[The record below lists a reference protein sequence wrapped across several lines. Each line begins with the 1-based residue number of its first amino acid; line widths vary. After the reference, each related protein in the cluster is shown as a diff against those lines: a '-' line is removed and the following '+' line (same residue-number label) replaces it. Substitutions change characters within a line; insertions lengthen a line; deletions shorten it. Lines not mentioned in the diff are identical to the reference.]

1 MSGDGASGARSE
13 AKPSEGQRASEARS
27 EAKPS
32 GDRPGTLLTP
42 ELLAHIGS
50 SAPPDR
56 QVVTRRDIRKY
67 AIASEQ
73 TRREYVDGDVAP
85 PLFHVALFWPV
96 VPREALTRDGV
107 SADGLVPKLPL
118 ERAMAGGLDIEYF
131 GELRPGD
138 EVVATR
144 TLTNLYEKAG
154 RSGPLIFYEIV
165 MDVRRASG
173 ELLVREKTT
182 RILR

>member
-1 MSGDGASGARSE
+1 MSE
-13 AKPSEGQRASEARS
+13 ATPAASA
-27 EAKPS
+27 
-32 GDRPGTLLTP
+32 LLTP
-42 ELLAHIGS
+42 ALLAHVGRR
-50 SAPPDR
+50 SAPDR

-67 AIASEQ
+67 AIASGQ
-73 TRREYVDGDVAP
+73 TQRRYLDGDVAP

-96 VPREALTRDGV
+96 VPRDALSPDGV
-107 SADGLVPKLPL
+107 AGDELVPKLPL
-118 ERAMAGGLDIEYF
+118 ERAMAGGLDIEYHA
-131 GELRPGD
+131 ELRPGD

-165 MDVRRASG
+165 MEVRRADG
-173 ELLVREKTT
+173 TLLVTEKTT

>member
-1 MSGDGASGARSE
+1 MSG
-13 AKPSEGQRASEARS
+13 
-27 EAKPS
+27 
-32 GDRPGTLLTP
+32 LLTP
-42 ELLAHIGS
+42 ELLANIGKR
-50 SAPPDR
+50 APPDCE
-56 QVVTRRDIRKY
+56 VVTRRDIRKY
-67 AIASEQ
+67 AIASGQ
-73 TRREYVDGDVAP
+73 TQRKYLDGDVAP

-96 VPREALTRDGV
+96 VPREDLTPDGV
-107 SADGLVPKLPL
+107 AGDALVPRLPL
-118 ERAMAGGLDIEYF
+118 ERAMAGGLDIEYH

-165 MDVRRASG
+165 MEVRRASG
-173 ELLVREKTT
+173 ELLITEKTT